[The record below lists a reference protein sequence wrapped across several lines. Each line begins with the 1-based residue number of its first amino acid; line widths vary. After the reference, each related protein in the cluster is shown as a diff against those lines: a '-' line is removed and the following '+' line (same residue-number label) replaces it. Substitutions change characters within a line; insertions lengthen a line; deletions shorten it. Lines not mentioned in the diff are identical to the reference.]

1 MYKIDEI
8 KISPLYFLKQQNFK
22 IHNPDSKSNKKSNY
36 SERKTNS
43 LSSAQAEFYLEE
55 TTEFIKG

>member
-8 KISPLYFLKQQNFK
+8 KISPLYFLKEQNFK

-36 SERKTNS
+36 SERKTN
-43 LSSAQAEFYLEE
+43 
-55 TTEFIKG
+55 